1 MGFGFVLWGVFLI
14 SRLAVFGRRNA
25 LMLRVYCM
33 SGSSFSK
40 FRKMLVLLT
49 KKAEQTKKKK
59 KQNPPTDIL
68 FIGSLSWHR

>member
-59 KQNPPTDIL
+59 KTKPAHRY
-68 FIGSLSWHR
+68 FVYRLSELA